1 MQRYVLLLFLTI
13 LLTWAISL
21 PRSVPTRGALE
32 AFAAEGT
39 GTVPQ
44 LASQAG
50 WREALGSLVLD
61 QVSTPKSTVREVP
74 SGSSIKP
81 SPSSRAATRA
91 TLDHPEGSQ
100 RKLRAHRC
108 WLFDITTDHKPA
120 SQRDAPPSRHP
131 PPVMAGP
138 VPAIPIR

>member
-1 MQRYVLLLFLTI
+1 MRSCSYFVLDSGCKLSYI
-13 LLTWAISL
+13 MAQIGSDEG
-21 PRSVPTRGALE
+21 RARGVAVTG
-32 AFAAEGT
+32 A

-44 LASQAG
+44 LASHAG
-50 WREALGSLVLD
+50 WREALGSHVLD

-91 TLDHPEGSQ
+91 TLDPPEGSQ

-108 WLFDITTDHKPA
+108 CSLTSPQIN
-120 SQRDAPPSRHP
+120 PPSSDP
-131 PPVMAGP
+131 PPVIAGP